1 MNGSGELGVRRR
13 LTIRASELGS
23 ARGVRHCKAEADG
36 RGRSFCL
43 FRRGPTRC
51 FFKPDARPI
60 GHSMVFD
67 QYRCPSLPTYVRPAR
82 RQ

>member
-23 ARGVRHCKAEADG
+23 ARSVRHCKAEADG

-43 FRRGPTRC
+43 FRRGPMKC
-51 FFKPDARPI
+51 FLSQMPVLLAIRWIATSIVVHP
-60 GHSMVFD
+60 
-67 QYRCPSLPTYVRPAR
+67 CSLT
-82 RQ
+82 